1 MLKYKS
7 VESALKMIQGH
18 FITQGELIMRIG
30 IPTEIKTRKPRG
42 NDASGS
48 STFSTKWS

>member
-30 IPTEIKTRKPRG
+30 IPTEIKNNENRVAMTP
-42 NDASGS
+42 AEQYI
-48 STFSTKWS
+48 

>member
-7 VESALKMIQGH
+7 VSALKMIQGH

-30 IPTEIKTRKPRG
+30 IPTEIKTMKT
-42 NDASGS
+42 A
-48 STFSTKWS
+48 WQ

>member
-30 IPTEIKTRKPRG
+30 IPTEIKTMKTVAMTP
-42 NDASGS
+42 AEQYI
-48 STFSTKWS
+48 